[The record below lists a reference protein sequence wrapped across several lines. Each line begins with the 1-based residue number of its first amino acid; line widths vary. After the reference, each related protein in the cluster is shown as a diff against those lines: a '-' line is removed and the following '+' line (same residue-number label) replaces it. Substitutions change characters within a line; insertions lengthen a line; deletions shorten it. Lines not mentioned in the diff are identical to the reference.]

1 MLNIKLTIVVCS
13 AVLLVACESRL
24 LDIQPADVTI
34 KDNRLCVSIPAGKNE
49 YLNGLQIVDAE
60 GRIFRKYLA
69 ADASVAPI
77 PVLSGRCIPDFG
89 YPFNAGGQ
97 YGIQVETFF
106 TDARQPGGNSYSASF
121 RLYREQGVLKVARAG

>member
-89 YPFNAGGQ
+89 YPFNAGGR

-106 TDARQPGGNSYSASF
+106 KDMRQPGGNSYSASF